1 MFSLDLILKILSE
14 TVTVDEVFIHPDYVV
29 GQNRANNVGLVMV
42 NEKLPEGYVP
52 YTMSGINSNSS
63 YTLLASGLL
72 TSTVQVYESRFCNA
86 NLPQVFCS
94 TSTTNLDTG
103 CTAIPGS
110 PLISGTTNVV
120 GFVLNEAG
128 CSAMGTGFAIEYH
141 NVADFNDW
149 VKKTSGSNL
158 SATVSMFAILSGVL
172 ISLKFFF

>member
-1 MFSLDLILKILSE
+1 
-14 TVTVDEVFIHPDYVV
+14 
-29 GQNRANNVGLVMV
+29 
-42 NEKLPEGYVP
+42 
-52 YTMSGINSNSS
+52 MSGINSNSS

-72 TSTVQVYESRFCNA
+72 SSTVQVYESRFCNP

-94 TSTTNLDTG
+94 KSASNAITG

-110 PLISGTTNVV
+110 PVISGTVNFV

-128 CSAMGTGFAIEYH
+128 CSAMGTEFALEYH

-172 ISLKFFF
+172 ISLKNFF